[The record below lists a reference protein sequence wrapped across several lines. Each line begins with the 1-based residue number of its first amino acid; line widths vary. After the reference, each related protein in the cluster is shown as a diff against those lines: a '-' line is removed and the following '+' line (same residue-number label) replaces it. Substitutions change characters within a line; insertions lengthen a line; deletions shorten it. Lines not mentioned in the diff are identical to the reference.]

1 MMFLASFA
9 IAGCLALPAG
19 AERVTAA
26 DLAPAFAGL
35 ESVPPTTALSF
46 APEPGLERVF
56 RIPELLRIAA
66 QFHLAAAP
74 EDEICVARTVAP
86 LESAKLL
93 AAMQKEMPGAKIAIV
108 EFSQQAAPPG
118 EISFRRGGLRSN
130 SLAGAIWFGA
140 VRYAPGRDFTI
151 WAKVMMTAQVSHLV
165 AKRDIAPGQR
175 IEPEDAGIEMRE
187 EFPSPLAAPASA
199 QAVAAP
205 NWATGRGEV
214 TGKCS
219 RVAIHAGAVIRPE
232 SLEKF
237 KDVHQGDIVEVEV
250 QDGSAHLKFEARAE
264 APGAVGDAI
273 PVRNPASG
281 KRFLAKVQGT
291 GRVFVDGSAARENP

>member
-1 MMFLASFA
+1 MMFLAS
-9 IAGCLALPAG
+9 ITIGGCLALPAG

-35 ESVPPTTALSF
+35 ESVPPTTVLSF

-56 RIPELLRIAA
+56 RIPDLRRIAA

-108 EFSQQAAPPG
+108 EFSQQAAPQG
-118 EISFRRGGLRSN
+118 EISFRRSGLRSN

-151 WAKVMMTAQVSHLV
+151 WAKVTMTAQVSHLV

-175 IEPEDAGIEMRE
+175 MEPEDAGIEMRE
-187 EFPSPLAAPASA
+187 EFPSPQGLAAADWP
-199 QAVAAP
+199 
-205 NWATGRGEV
+205 TGRGDV

-219 RVAIHAGAVIRPE
+219 RVAIPAGAVIRPE
-232 SLEKF
+232 SLERF

-291 GRVFVDGSAARENP
+291 GRVFVDGSAAKENP

>member
-1 MMFLASFA
+1 MMFLAPFA

-19 AERVTAA
+19 AGRVTAA

-35 ESVPPTTALSF
+35 ASVPPATVLSF

-66 QFHLAAAP
+66 QFHLTATP

-86 LESAKLL
+86 LQSATLL

-108 EFSQQAAPPG
+108 EFSQQAAPQG
-118 EISFRRGGLRSN
+118 EISFRRSGLRSN
-130 SLAGAIWFGA
+130 SPAGAIWFGA

-151 WAKVMMTAQVSHLV
+151 WAKVTMTAPVSRLV

-175 IEPEDAGIEMRE
+175 MEPEDAGIETRE
-187 EFPSPLAAPASA
+187 EFPSPQALAAPTA
-199 QAVAAP
+199 
-205 NWATGRGEV
+205 EV

-219 RVAIHAGAVIRPE
+219 RVAIHAGAVIRTE

-264 APGAVGDAI
+264 APGALGDAI

-281 KRFLAKVQGT
+281 KRFLAKVQGI
-291 GRVFVDGSAARENP
+291 GRVFVDGSAAKENP